1 MTDIKVPQKYLDEA
15 VERLMK
21 SGQYS
26 LAEATEI
33 AIDDWR
39 IDHGDRC
46 EWEPTV
52 EEEKAMRKATK
63 VVGERKKS
71 TAPVKRERKEDEVKQ
86 ALITLL
92 AAALG
97 DGDLEVANVEI
108 TNKERMIAFS
118 IGEDNF
124 EVMLTKKRKAKKQGN
139 TAIFCGFSTNFLL
152 IRTKI

>member
-71 TAPVKRERKEDEVKQ
+71 TTPVKRERKEDEVKQ
-86 ALITLL
+86 ALINLL

-97 DGDLEVANVEI
+97 DGDLAVENVDI
-108 TNKERMIAFS
+108 TNKERMIAFTV
-118 IGEDNF
+118 GEDSF
-124 EVMLTKKRKAKKQGN
+124 EVMLTKKRKAKKQEKA
-139 TAIFCGFSTNFLL
+139 AIFAVFQL
-152 IRTKI
+152 ISC

>member
-1 MTDIKVPQKYLDEA
+1 MTDIKIPEKYLDEA
-15 VERLMK
+15 VERLMR
-21 SGQYS
+21 GGHYS
-26 LAEATEI
+26 LEEATQI

-71 TAPVKRERKEDEVKQ
+71 TTPVKRERKEDEVKQ
-86 ALITLL
+86 ALIALL

-97 DGDLEVANVEI
+97 DGDLAAENVDI
-108 TNKERMIAFS
+108 TNKERMIAFNV
-118 IGEDNF
+118 GEDSF
-124 EVMLTKKRKAKKQGN
+124 EVMLTKKRKAKK
-139 TAIFCGFSTNFLL
+139 
-152 IRTKI
+152 

>member
-15 VERLMK
+15 VERFMK

-71 TAPVKRERKEDEVKQ
+71 ATPVKRERKEDAVKQ
-86 ALITLL
+86 ELIALL

-97 DGDLEVANVEI
+97 DGDLAVENVDI
-108 TNKERMIAFS
+108 TNKERMIAFTV
-118 IGEDNF
+118 GEDSF
-124 EVMLTKKRKAKKQGN
+124 EVMLTKKRKAKKQEKA
-139 TAIFCGFSTNFLL
+139 AIFAVFQL
-152 IRTKI
+152 ISC

>member
-71 TAPVKRERKEDEVKQ
+71 TTPVKRERKEDAVKQ
-86 ALITLL
+86 ELIALL

-97 DGDLEVANVEI
+97 NGGLAVENVDI
-108 TNKERMIAFS
+108 TNKERMIAFTV
-118 IGEDNF
+118 GEDSF
-124 EVMLTKKRKAKKQGN
+124 EVMLTKKRKAKK
-139 TAIFCGFSTNFLL
+139 
-152 IRTKI
+152 

>member
-1 MTDIKVPQKYLDEA
+1 MTDIKVPQKYLDDA

-71 TAPVKRERKEDEVKQ
+71 TTPVKRERKEDEVKQ
-86 ALITLL
+86 ALINLL

-97 DGDLEVANVEI
+97 DGDLAVENVDI
-108 TNKERMIAFS
+108 TNKERMIAFTV
-118 IGEDNF
+118 GEDSF
-124 EVMLTKKRKAKKQGN
+124 EVMLTKKRKAKK
-139 TAIFCGFSTNFLL
+139 
-152 IRTKI
+152 

>member
-1 MTDIKVPQKYLDEA
+1 MTDLRIPDKYMNEA
-15 VERLMK
+15 VERLMR
-21 SGQYS
+21 GGHYS
-26 LAEATEI
+26 LEEATQI

-71 TAPVKRERKEDEVKQ
+71 ATPVKRERKEDEVKQ
-86 ALITLL
+86 ALINLL

-97 DGDLEVANVEI
+97 EGDLDVADIVI
-108 TNKERMIAFS
+108 TNKERMIAFNVGDDS
-118 IGEDNF
+118 C
-124 EVMLTKKRKAKKQGN
+124 EVMLTKKRKAKK
-139 TAIFCGFSTNFLL
+139 
-152 IRTKI
+152 

>member
-1 MTDIKVPQKYLDEA
+1 MNRVQEVDTMTDIKVPQKYLDEA

-21 SGQYS
+21 GGQYS

-71 TAPVKRERKEDEVKQ
+71 ATPVKRERKEDAVKQ
-86 ALITLL
+86 ELIALL

-97 DGDLEVANVEI
+97 DGDLAVENVDI
-108 TNKERMIAFS
+108 TNKERMIAFTV
-118 IGEDNF
+118 GEDSF
-124 EVMLTKKRKAKKQGN
+124 EVMLTKKRKAKK
-139 TAIFCGFSTNFLL
+139 
-152 IRTKI
+152 

>member
-26 LAEATEI
+26 LVEATEI

-52 EEEKAMRKATK
+52 EEEKAIRKATK

-71 TAPVKRERKEDEVKQ
+71 TTPVKRERKEDEVKQ
-86 ALITLL
+86 ALINLL

-97 DGDLEVANVEI
+97 DGDLAVENVDI
-108 TNKERMIAFS
+108 TNKERMIAFTV
-118 IGEDNF
+118 GEDSF
-124 EVMLTKKRKAKKQGN
+124 EVMLTKKRKAKK
-139 TAIFCGFSTNFLL
+139 
-152 IRTKI
+152 

>member
-15 VERLMK
+15 VERLMR
-21 SGQYS
+21 GGHYS
-26 LAEATEI
+26 LEEATQI

-71 TAPVKRERKEDEVKQ
+71 ATPVKRERKEDAVKQ
-86 ALITLL
+86 ELIALL
-92 AAALG
+92 AEALG
-97 DGDLEVANVEI
+97 AYGEDVVV
-108 TNKERMIAFS
+108 TNKERMIAFNV
-118 IGEDNF
+118 GEDSF
-124 EVMLTKKRKAKKQGN
+124 EVMLTKKRKAKK
-139 TAIFCGFSTNFLL
+139 
-152 IRTKI
+152 

>member
-1 MTDIKVPQKYLDEA
+1 MTNIRVPQKYLDEA

-71 TAPVKRERKEDEVKQ
+71 AAPVKRERKEDEVKQ
-86 ALITLL
+86 ALINLL
-92 AAALG
+92 AAALE
-97 DGDLEVANVEI
+97 DGDLDIENVEI
-108 TNKERMIAFS
+108 TNKERMIAFNVGDDS
-118 IGEDNF
+118 F
-124 EVMLTKKRKAKKQGN
+124 EVMLTKKRKAKK
-139 TAIFCGFSTNFLL
+139 
-152 IRTKI
+152 

>member
-1 MTDIKVPQKYLDEA
+1 MTDIKIPEKYLNEA
-15 VERLMK
+15 VERLMR
-21 SGQYS
+21 GGHYS
-26 LAEATEI
+26 LEEATQI

-71 TAPVKRERKEDEVKQ
+71 ATPVKRERKEDEVKQ
-86 ALITLL
+86 ALIALL

-97 DGDLEVANVEI
+97 AYGEDVVV
-108 TNKERMIAFS
+108 TNKERMIAFNV
-118 IGEDNF
+118 GEDSF
-124 EVMLTKKRKAKKQGN
+124 EVMLTKKRKAKK
-139 TAIFCGFSTNFLL
+139 
-152 IRTKI
+152 

>member
-86 ALITLL
+86 ALIALL

-97 DGDLEVANVEI
+97 DGDLAVENVDI
-108 TNKERMIAFS
+108 TNKERMIAFTV
-118 IGEDNF
+118 GEDSF
-124 EVMLTKKRKAKKQGN
+124 EVMLTKKRKAKKQEKPQEF
-139 TAIFCGFSTNFLL
+139 AVFQL
-152 IRTKI
+152 ISC

>member
-1 MTDIKVPQKYLDEA
+1 MTDLRIPDKYMDEA

-21 SGQYS
+21 GGHYS
-26 LAEATEI
+26 LEEATQI

-71 TAPVKRERKEDEVKQ
+71 ATPVKRERKEDEVKQ
-86 ALITLL
+86 VLINLL

-97 DGDLEVANVEI
+97 EGDLDVADIVI
-108 TNKERMIAFS
+108 TNKERMIAFNVGDDS
-118 IGEDNF
+118 F
-124 EVMLTKKRKAKKQGN
+124 EIMLTKKRKAKK
-139 TAIFCGFSTNFLL
+139 
-152 IRTKI
+152 

>member
-1 MTDIKVPQKYLDEA
+1 MTDLRIPDKYMDEA

-21 SGQYS
+21 SGRYT
-26 LAEATEI
+26 LAEAREI

-71 TAPVKRERKEDEVKQ
+71 ATPVKRERKEDEVKQ
-86 ALITLL
+86 VLINLL

-97 DGDLEVANVEI
+97 EGDLDVADIVV
-108 TNKERMIAFS
+108 TNKERMIAFNV
-118 IGEDNF
+118 GEDSF
-124 EVMLTKKRKAKKQGN
+124 EVMLTKKRKAKK
-139 TAIFCGFSTNFLL
+139 
-152 IRTKI
+152 

>member
-1 MTDIKVPQKYLDEA
+1 MTDLRIPDKYMDEA

-21 SGQYS
+21 SGRYT
-26 LAEATEI
+26 LAEAREI

-71 TAPVKRERKEDEVKQ
+71 ATPVKRERKEDAVKQ
-86 ALITLL
+86 ELIALL
-92 AAALG
+92 AEALG
-97 DGDLEVANVEI
+97 AYGEDVVV
-108 TNKERMIAFS
+108 TNKERMIAFNV
-118 IGEDNF
+118 GEDSF
-124 EVMLTKKRKAKKQGN
+124 EVMLTKKRKAKK
-139 TAIFCGFSTNFLL
+139 
-152 IRTKI
+152 

>member
-1 MTDIKVPQKYLDEA
+1 MNRVQEVDTMTDIKVPQKYLDEA

-71 TAPVKRERKEDEVKQ
+71 TTPVKRERKEDEVKQ
-86 ALITLL
+86 ALIALL

-97 DGDLEVANVEI
+97 DGDLAVENVDI
-108 TNKERMIAFS
+108 TNKERMIAFTV
-118 IGEDNF
+118 GEDSF
-124 EVMLTKKRKAKKQGN
+124 EVMLTKKRKAKK
-139 TAIFCGFSTNFLL
+139 
-152 IRTKI
+152 

>member
-1 MTDIKVPQKYLDEA
+1 MADIKIPEKYLDEA
-15 VERLMK
+15 VERLMR
-21 SGQYS
+21 GGHYS
-26 LAEATEI
+26 LEEATQI

-71 TAPVKRERKEDEVKQ
+71 ATPVKRERKEDEVKQ
-86 ALITLL
+86 ALINLL

-97 DGDLEVANVEI
+97 DGDLDIENVEI
-108 TNKERMIAFS
+108 TNKERMIAFNVGDES
-118 IGEDNF
+118 F
-124 EVMLTKKRKAKKQGN
+124 EVMLTKKRKAKK
-139 TAIFCGFSTNFLL
+139 
-152 IRTKI
+152 

>member
-71 TAPVKRERKEDEVKQ
+71 TTPVKRERKEDAVKQ
-86 ALITLL
+86 ELINLL

-97 DGDLEVANVEI
+97 NGGLAVENVDI
-108 TNKERMIAFS
+108 TNKERMIAFTV
-118 IGEDNF
+118 GEDSF
-124 EVMLTKKRKAKKQGN
+124 EVMLTKKRKAKK
-139 TAIFCGFSTNFLL
+139 
-152 IRTKI
+152 

>member
-71 TAPVKRERKEDEVKQ
+71 TTPVKRERKEDEVKQ
-86 ALITLL
+86 VLIALL

-97 DGDLEVANVEI
+97 DGDLAVENVDI
-108 TNKERMIAFS
+108 TNKERMIAFTV
-118 IGEDNF
+118 GEDSF
-124 EVMLTKKRKAKKQGN
+124 EVMLTKKRKAKK
-139 TAIFCGFSTNFLL
+139 
-152 IRTKI
+152 

>member
-1 MTDIKVPQKYLDEA
+1 MTDLRIPDKYMDEA

-21 SGQYS
+21 SGRYS
-26 LAEATEI
+26 LAEAREI

-71 TAPVKRERKEDEVKQ
+71 ATPVKRVRKEDEVKQ
-86 ALITLL
+86 ELIALL
-92 AAALG
+92 AEALG
-97 DGDLEVANVEI
+97 AYGEDVVV
-108 TNKERMIAFS
+108 TNKERMIAFNV
-118 IGEDNF
+118 GEDSF
-124 EVMLTKKRKAKKQGN
+124 EVMLTKKRKAKK
-139 TAIFCGFSTNFLL
+139 
-152 IRTKI
+152 

>member
-124 EVMLTKKRKAKKQGN
+124 EVMLTKKRKAKK
-139 TAIFCGFSTNFLL
+139 
-152 IRTKI
+152 

>member
-1 MTDIKVPQKYLDEA
+1 MTDLRIPDKYMDEA

-21 SGQYS
+21 NGRYS
-26 LAEATEI
+26 LAEAREI

-71 TAPVKRERKEDEVKQ
+71 AAPVKRERKEDEVKQ
-86 ALITLL
+86 ALINLL

-97 DGDLEVANVEI
+97 DGDLDIADIEI
-108 TNKERMIAFS
+108 TNKERMIAFTVGDDS
-118 IGEDNF
+118 F
-124 EVMLTKKRKAKKQGN
+124 EVMLTKKRKAKK
-139 TAIFCGFSTNFLL
+139 
-152 IRTKI
+152 

>member
-1 MTDIKVPQKYLDEA
+1 MTDIKVPQKYLDAA

-63 VVGERKKS
+63 IVGERKKS
-71 TAPVKRERKEDEVKQ
+71 TTPVKRERKEDAVKQ
-86 ALITLL
+86 ELIALL

-108 TNKERMIAFS
+108 TNKERMIAFTVGDES
-118 IGEDNF
+118 F
-124 EVMLTKKRKAKKQGN
+124 EVMLTKKRKPKK
-139 TAIFCGFSTNFLL
+139 
-152 IRTKI
+152 

>member
-71 TAPVKRERKEDEVKQ
+71 TTPVKRERKEDEVKQ
-86 ALITLL
+86 ALIALL

-97 DGDLEVANVEI
+97 DGDLAVENVDI
-108 TNKERMIAFS
+108 TNKERMIAFTV
-118 IGEDNF
+118 GEDSF
-124 EVMLTKKRKAKKQGN
+124 EVMLTKKRKAKK
-139 TAIFCGFSTNFLL
+139 
-152 IRTKI
+152 

>member
-71 TAPVKRERKEDEVKQ
+71 AAPVKRERKEDEIKQ
-86 ALITLL
+86 ALINLL

-97 DGDLEVANVEI
+97 DGDLDIADVEI
-108 TNKERMIAFS
+108 TNKERMIAFA
-118 IGEDNF
+118 IGDDNF
-124 EVMLTKKRKAKKQGN
+124 EVMLTKKRKAKK
-139 TAIFCGFSTNFLL
+139 
-152 IRTKI
+152 